1 VGAVGFLLPLPPP
14 CHPRCRGCCLR
25 RCCMARTASQTARAG
40 VALSIRWQEML
51 NVYLSTLINNIVPL
65 GFSADQHGLMAYNH
79 HFTGLMASNS
89 PLTEDLK
96 ALHKNVRAA
105 WQTDRQ
111 TDRERLACCCRCQ
124 ACSPRVLLLRGSRG
138 CCVRS
143 PTDLA
148 DVAAQVV

>member
-1 VGAVGFLLPLPPP
+1 
-14 CHPRCRGCCLR
+14 
-25 RCCMARTASQTARAG
+25 
-40 VALSIRWQEML
+40 ML

-105 WQTDRQ
+105 WLVAAAAKHTINTR
-111 TDRERLACCCRCQ
+111 TNSMF
-124 ACSPRVLLLRGSRG
+124 SPRSTTPWLTRLLCARPNRSGRRCCASRLRSILQTGSI
-138 CCVRS
+138 
-143 PTDLA
+143 
-148 DVAAQVV
+148 